1 MTDLAAVLESRFAQ
15 AVVAGLVVALGWL
28 VNGWQNRR
36 MDRRRRAERLRDVHR
51 ALFAEIGAWLATVGS
66 LDRLEDGRARIVAQM
81 QADAGFVPFFA
92 RVDNDRVFAAILGEI
107 HVLPRSSID
116 IVVAFYGQ
124 LAALRALV
132 DDMRSARFA
141 ALSAARRIAVYED
154 YVRITRLAFDYGQV
168 ALRLIEI
175 YSRDG
180 HAAARAE
187 QDRLRQ
193 DSSALINSPSAAD
206 PSDRRQE
213 SGSA

>member
-1 MTDLAAVLESRFAQ
+1 MNDLAAVLESRFAQ
-15 AVVAGLVVALGWL
+15 AVVAGFVVALGWL

-66 LDRLEDGRARIVAQM
+66 LEQLEAGRAQMVAQM
-81 QADAGFVPFFA
+81 QAEPHFVPFFA
-92 RVDNDRVFAAILGEI
+92 RVDNDRVWTAVLGEI

-124 LAALRALV
+124 LASLRALV
-132 DDMRSARFA
+132 DDMRSARYA
-141 ALSAARRIAVYED
+141 ALSAERRIAVYED

-175 YSRDG
+175 YAREG
-180 HAAARAE
+180 RAAARAE
-187 QDRLRQ
+187 QDRM
-193 DSSALINSPSAAD
+193 
-206 PSDRRQE
+206 RREGGQ
-213 SGSA
+213 